1 TKPAL
6 PLGSQLRLKALE
18 SRISLLVN
26 MIVTSRKRSDLLFGG
41 VGLGYLLFG
50 GDGGVTMVGDE
61 WVAMEGLRR
70 CRAGCVEFMVD
81 EEDWG
86 SFGFWV
92 GNNSGS
98 LQSSSE
104 AEEECDSRATNN
116 NQPHQPAPRFNHHLI
131 FDQNQINDNIINPF
145 FFTSNPQHNQL
156 LNLDSVIWSKTLP
169 SFSDHDHFPTATIT
183 TEPIPPPPPRNPKK
197 RSRASRRAP
206 TTVLTTDTSNFRAM
220 VQEFTGIPSPPFT
233 SSSSSSN
240 AFPRLMTSFDLFGRP
255 STNNNFDNLSQ
266 LPSSYLI
273 KPSPSSLLDS
283 SNLLINSMQSLPS
296 SNSINQSLLFLNP
309 KSTQNIGSS
318 NGFGVMGQNQVHEPM
333 PTITKTRN

>member
-1 TKPAL
+1 MDS
-6 PLGSQLRLKALE
+6 G
-18 SRISLLVN
+18 
-26 MIVTSRKRSDLLFGG
+26 
-41 VGLGYLLFG
+41 
-50 GDGGVTMVGDE
+50 
-61 WVAMEGLRR
+61 
-70 CRAGCVEFMVD
+70 
-81 EEDWG
+81 
-86 SFGFWV
+86 
-92 GNNSGS
+92 NSGS

-116 NQPHQPAPRFNHHLI
+116 NQPQQPAPRFNHHLI
-131 FDQNQINDNIINPF
+131 FDQNQINDNNIINPF
-145 FFTSNPQHNQL
+145 FFTPNPQQHNQL
-156 LNLDSVIWSKTLP
+156 VNLDSVIWSKTLP

-183 TEPIPPPPPRNPKK
+183 TEPIPPLPPPRNPKK

-233 SSSSSSN
+233 SSSSSN
-240 AFPRLMTSFDLFGRP
+240 VLFPRLMTSFDLFGRP
-255 STNNNFDNLSQ
+255 STNNNNNNFDNLSQ
-266 LPSSYLI
+266 LPSNYLI

-296 SNSINQSLLFLNP
+296 SSSINHSLLFLNP

-333 PTITKTRN
+333 PTSTKTRNDDQEIIEPWVCPSD